1 MNTIFYLV
9 LFAAFFVGL
18 AACNNNRD
26 RPVSIQRYGMV
37 TGIRP
42 DKIARYEQ
50 LHAAVWPD
58 VLKKIKECKIQ
69 NYSIYLQKIDS
80 AYFLFSYF
88 EYTGAD
94 FKKDMEKMAA
104 DSTTRRWWQETDPTQ
119 MPLPEAATQQKI
131 WTKMKEVFHTN

>member
-1 MNTIFYLV
+1 MKIIFSVV
-9 LFAAFFVGL
+9 LFAATSFGL
-18 AACNNNRD
+18 AACKND
-26 RPVSIQRYGMV
+26 PIPVQRYGMV

-50 LHAAVWPD
+50 LHAAVWPEG
-58 VLKKIKECKIQ
+58 LKKIKECNIQ

-80 AYFLFSYF
+80 AWFLFSYF

-119 MPLPEAATQQKI
+119 MPLPEAAAQQKI
-131 WTKMKEVFHTN
+131 WTNMKEVFHTN